1 MISQRTV
8 DIDGLKV
15 FVREAG
21 DRSAPAIVLLHGFPT
36 SSHMFRELIP
46 LLASRFRVIAPDLVG
61 YGHSDAPPAGQF
73 AYTFDNLADVTRKVL
88 QRLEVDSYLLYLHD
102 FGGPVGMRLATS
114 APERV
119 RGLVIQNANA
129 YMEGVS
135 EVVANL
141 FLPLWK
147 EQNETTLGAARA
159 FLSAEATKMQYTAG
173 ARDPARLS
181 PDAWTLDQALLD
193 RPGVAEAQLSL
204 FIDYEKNVGLYDA
217 WHAYFR
223 AHQPRTLVLW
233 GKNDPFFLAAGA
245 EAYKRDLPDAE
256 VVLLEGGHFALE
268 EHGVAISDH
277 IKRTFLPL
285 TGAAR
290 VRSFYDNLARG
301 ELDAALSLLAKDV
314 RWSDP
319 KGFPYGGELTS
330 PAQVRARVFE
340 AIGGDWSSFGIATE
354 RFVEGTDGRT
364 VVVLGR
370 YTGTHGR
377 SGRALDVP
385 FAHVWGTAG
394 DQLATFST
402 HTDTAELR
410 AAMAV

>member
-1 MISQRTV
+1 MITQRNV
-8 DIDGLKV
+8 DIDGINV

-21 DRSAPAIVLLHGFPT
+21 SRTDPAIVLLHGFPA

-46 LLASRFRVIAPDLVG
+46 RLANRFRVIAPDLVG
-61 YGHSDAPPAGQF
+61 FGHSDAPPVSEF
-73 AYTFDNLADVTRKVL
+73 SYTFDNLADVTRKLL
-88 QRLEVDSYLLYLHD
+88 QRLEVDSYVLYLHD
-102 FGGPVGMRLATS
+102 FGGPVGMRIATA

-135 EVVANL
+135 EAVANL

-147 EQNETTLGAARA
+147 ERNEKTLAAARA

-173 ARDPARLS
+173 ARDPS
-181 PDAWTLDQALLD
+181 QVDPDSWTLDQALLD
-193 RPGVAEAQLSL
+193 RPGVAEAQLAL

-217 WHAYFR
+217 WHTYFR
-223 AHQPRTLVLW
+223 AQQPRTLVLW

-245 EAYKRDLPDAE
+245 EAYKRDLPNAE
-256 VVLLEGGHFALE
+256 VVLLDGGHFALE
-268 EHGVAISDH
+268 EHADAIADH
-277 IKRTFLPL
+277 IKGTFVPL
-285 TGAAR
+285 AGVAL
-290 VRSFYDNLARG
+290 VRSFYAKLSEG
-301 ELDAALSLLAKDV
+301 QLDAALSLLASNI

-330 PAQVRARVFE
+330 PAQVRSRVFE
-340 AIGGDWSSFGIATE
+340 AIGADWPSFGITAE

-364 VVVLGR
+364 VIVLGR
-370 YTGTHGR
+370 YTGKHGKSGR
-377 SGRALDVP
+377 SLDVP
-385 FAHVWGTAG
+385 FAHIWGTVGGA
-394 DQLATFST
+394 LTSFIT

-410 AAMAV
+410 AAMTG